1 MILVNLLE
9 KQIIMESKNCSDSD
23 FATNST
29 LAIAENKMPDDSN
42 LVKKADYDAKKSD
55 IENEYITTSDYN

>member
-1 MILVNLLE
+1 
-9 KQIIMESKNCSDSD
+9 MESKNCSDID
-23 FATNST
+23 FTTNST

-42 LVKKADYDAKKSD
+42 LVKKADCDAKKSD

>member
-1 MILVNLLE
+1 
-9 KQIIMESKNCSDSD
+9 MESKNCSDSD
-23 FATNST
+23 FTTNST

-42 LVKKADYDAKKSD
+42 LVKKADNDAKKSD

>member
-1 MILVNLLE
+1 
-9 KQIIMESKNCSDSD
+9 MESINCSDSD

-55 IENEYITTSDYN
+55 IENEYITTSDYNQFTKKGCC